1 MRHSRARLATLAL
14 SLSTLLFAGCSIL
27 TTGTEPEFGATD
39 AARVAENIGH
49 VQPSR
54 KDTCETQKRLAAQSS
69 RIDAYLKDKSPV
81 YKPAPCEQA
90 KPPAEPVKPEAKT
103 S

>member
-1 MRHSRARLATLAL
+1 MRASRKQLATLAIA
-14 SLSTLLFAGCSIL
+14 LSTLPFAGCKTL
-27 TTGTEPEFGATD
+27 TTGTEPEFEAAD

-69 RIDAYLKDKSPV
+69 RIDAYLKDKPPV
-81 YKPAPCEQA
+81 YKPAACEQT
-90 KPPAEPVKPEAKT
+90 KPAEPAKPEPKT